1 MKGKKI
7 LLSAASILLALLVI
21 GRIIYV
27 NTDVR
32 TIPEERYFQN
42 EWVELNGAFQDID
55 DENTDGYSV
64 RIIGAEQLSYDD
76 FLEKYDATTTPPE
89 GMESLNSVL
98 DVEYEFRNEGNSNG
112 YLLLIQYMVAG
123 PYYTLTFD
131 PDLWVVCT
139 PTGGGNIST
148 ALKENTTF
156 SFHVPYVFAGN
167 YEKDLSG
174 EKLAVVVSR
183 VPVKKMIEFTV

>member
-76 FLEKYDATTTPPE
+76 FLEKYDATTTPPGRDGILE
-89 GMESLNSVL
+89 
-98 DVEYEFRNEGNSNG
+98 
-112 YLLLIQYMVAG
+112 
-123 PYYTLTFD
+123 
-131 PDLWVVCT
+131 
-139 PTGGGNIST
+139 
-148 ALKENTTF
+148 
-156 SFHVPYVFAGN
+156 
-167 YEKDLSG
+167 
-174 EKLAVVVSR
+174 
-183 VPVKKMIEFTV
+183 